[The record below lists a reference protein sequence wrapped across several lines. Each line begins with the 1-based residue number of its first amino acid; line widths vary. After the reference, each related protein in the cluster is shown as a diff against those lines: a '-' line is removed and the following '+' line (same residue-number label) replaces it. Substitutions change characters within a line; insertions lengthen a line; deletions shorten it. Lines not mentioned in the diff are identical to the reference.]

1 MQGVVTGDVLCVSLP
16 QDSPE
21 AKRVTNSV
29 FCFLS
34 YETVF
39 DLYFSGGGIFLTMVV
54 SFWRRQLSTSF
65 FSEILSLG
73 ENYIHIY

>member
-1 MQGVVTGDVLCVSLP
+1 MYLP

-21 AKRVTNSV
+21 AKRGTNSV
-29 FCFLS
+29 FCFPS
-34 YETVF
+34 YEAVF

-54 SFWRRQLSTSF
+54 SFWRHQLSTSF

-73 ENYIHIY
+73 ENYIRIY